1 MSLGLACP
9 GGKTKYLSLE
19 EGFISSCLDS
29 AAFSYNPGLSK
40 EDRDL
45 GIVFWGVSYIY
56 LSVLLDSREVVQTLR
71 EGQALSLSKLEQLHV
86 EQGLPEQVGQVT
98 FMVIPH

>member
-1 MSLGLACP
+1 M
-9 GGKTKYLSLE
+9 
-19 EGFISSCLDS
+19 SSCLDS
-29 AAFSYNPGLSK
+29 AAFSSNPGLSK

-86 EQGLPEQVGQVT
+86 EQGLPAQVGQVT